1 MEKENNHQ
9 ETNIPEN
16 NIPDNPPTDEPKLGK
31 VVEGFFIEEEFDDD
45 EYHNCPECG
54 VVWGIEEICFQ
65 ECFSCGY
72 PDNDGD
78 WDDWE
83 DFEYDDYSEEEE
95 AEIRQEED
103 FYNGIEPLEDQ
114 DQECSNDDDLP
125 F

>member
-16 NIPDNPPTDEPKLGK
+16 NTHDNPPSNEPKL
-31 VVEGFFIEEEFDDD
+31 VVGLFVEED
-45 EYHNCPECG
+45 EEHHQCPNPDCG
-54 VVWGIEEICFQ
+54 AVWGIEEICFQ

-72 PDNDGD
+72 PDSDDDGD